1 MRFAL
6 FYEIPVARPWD
17 ERSEWRAYKN
27 TLEQAMLGDA
37 MGWHGFWTVEH
48 HFLEEFSHCSAP
60 GVLYGAIAA
69 LTERIRIGHGVRL
82 LPFPYNHPV
91 RAAEAAAVL
100 DLISN
105 GRLEFGTG
113 RSATRAE
120 LEGFG
125 IEPDDTRAL
134 WREALEMI
142 VGAWTEDVFSWQG
155 ERFQIPPRRVLPKP
169 LQEPHP
175 PLWCAATSP
184 ESHGTVGE
192 NGLGLLSFTIGV
204 PPEDLAGRIRLYRD
218 GIARAVPIGKFVN
231 PRAATFTMVHCARTN
246 AEAREDAAESFEW
259 YGRRGVEQIRTV
271 GEWQAELDREY
282 ASYAYTRPLV
292 GVDFQG
298 LTFDFLSSTGA
309 CIVGD
314 PDRCI
319 ETARRYKAAGC
330 DLLLCLV
337 QPWKIPHATVMQS
350 IELLGK
356 HVIPELSKP

>member
-1 MRFAL
+1 MEFGL
-6 FYEIPVARPWD
+6 FYEMPVARPWHK
-17 ERSEWRAYKN
+17 RSELEAYRN
-27 TLEQAMLGDA
+27 TIAQAVLGDRV
-37 MGWHGFWTVEH
+37 GFHSFWTVEH

-100 DLISN
+100 DLISD

-155 ERFQIPPRRVLPKP
+155 KRFQIPPRRVIPKP
-169 LQEPHP
+169 LQQPHP

-184 ESHGTVGE
+184 ETHGAVGE

-204 PPEDLAGRIRLYRD
+204 PPEDLANRINLYRE
-218 GIARAVPIGKFVN
+218 GIARAKPIGKFVN

-246 AEAREDAAESFEW
+246 AEAREDAAASFEW
-259 YGRRGVEQIRTV
+259 YARRGVEQIRTV
-271 GEWQAELDREY
+271 GEWQAEQQREY
-282 ASYAYTRPLV
+282 SSYAYTRPLV

-298 LTFDFLSSTGA
+298 LTFDFLDSTAA

-314 PDRCI
+314 PDACI
-319 ETARRYKAAGC
+319 ETAKRYQAAGC

-337 QPWKIPHATVMQS
+337 QPWKIPHEKVMQS
-350 IELLGK
+350 IELLGR
-356 HVIPELSKP
+356 HVIPALS